1 MPSFFSDTMTF
12 NAYAN
17 ADHYVGQGFATDY
30 YYGFETDRDSVII
43 GWGGM
48 DILYAGGGDDT
59 VWGGDGTDY
68 LTGGSGD
75 DWVGG
80 GNDDDVIYTSTGH
93 DTLDGQA
100 GVDILV
106 LTVEQSAGWSVNLQL
121 GQGFQ
126 IVGQLFQPG
135 TTVNTA
141 EIANFENVEGSIAD
155 DVIIGDDSHN
165 RLSDKGAPHD
175 EIDNDRI
182 EGGVGND
189 TILSFSGTDTL
200 DGGDGE
206 DMIVVSGDARN
217 HKIYG
222 GDDYDVFRFKD
233 SADQSG
239 LIATILDFDVFDCD
253 QIELDPEFTFDPT
266 GNGIGGQ
273 ESFWIS
279 QDARYATVHV
289 DRDGDQTEDYRI
301 DVVMVQ
307 AGAQLLPEYDFIFA

>member
-12 NAYAN
+12 YAYSN
-17 ADHYVGQGFATDY
+17 ADHYVGHYTETDY
-30 YYGFETDRDSVII
+30 YQGAETDRDSVIL
-43 GWGGM
+43 GWGGV
-48 DILYAGGGDDT
+48 DFLYAGGGDDT

-68 LTGGSGD
+68 LTGGGGD

-80 GNDDDVIYTSTGH
+80 GNGDDFIYTSTGH
-93 DTLDGQA
+93 DTLDGQT
-100 GVDILV
+100 GVDTLV
-106 LTVEQSAGWSVNLQL
+106 LTAEQSAGWSVDLQL

-135 TTVNTA
+135 SIVNTA
-141 EIANFENVEGSIAD
+141 EIADFENVEGSIAD
-155 DVIIGDDSHN
+155 DVIIGDGNNN
-165 RLSDKGAPHD
+165 RLSDKGGSHTA
-175 EIDNDRI
+175 IDDDWI
-182 EGGVGND
+182 EGGAGDD
-189 TILSFSGTDTL
+189 TITSFSGTDTL

-206 DMIVVSGDARN
+206 DVIIVSGDAKN

-239 LIATILDFDVFDCD
+239 LIATIYDFDIVDGD
-253 QIELDPEFTFDPT
+253 QIELDPEFVFDST
-266 GNGIGGQ
+266 GNGIAGQ

-279 QDARYATVHV
+279 QDAGYATVHV